1 MGPALETFLTVVFI
15 VVLAVG
21 AMAYLG
27 RPVWHRVWLFLKGWY
42 QADQMREEA
51 LRQQAEYRKEAEKE
65 VDTTIYATPES
76 YEIEETPTP
85 APAKSPGEERKKTVE
100 SLPDEPA
107 ERTVKVERLES
118 ETRCDRN

>member
-15 VVLAVG
+15 VVLGVG
-21 AMAYLG
+21 ALAYLG
-27 RPVWHRVWLFLKGWY
+27 RPVWHRVWRFLKGWY
-42 QADQMREEA
+42 QADEMREEA
-51 LRQQAEYRKEAEKE
+51 LRRQAEFRKEAEKE

-76 YEIEETPTP
+76 YEMEETPAP
-85 APAKSPGEERKKTVE
+85 PPAKPLENAQKKTAE

-107 ERTVKVERLES
+107 ERTIKVERLES